1 MRRLSVAHA
10 LALAIVVVVVVA
22 PVFGTGAE
30 AQTWTGVWQVRVTNL
45 TTGQYFT
52 PVLAATHTADAM
64 IFQPGMEAS
73 AELQALAEGG
83 DVMPLEMALDG
94 MSSVM
99 SVETGMGLTMPG
111 RTSEILISGS
121 GMHRYLSLAA
131 MLIPTNDG
139 FVGIS
144 MMELPTVPGTETV
157 YAYAYDAG
165 TEMNAETCGT
175 IPGPD
180 YPECGGPGGH
190 GHGGMGEGFI
200 AIHNGIN
207 SVGDFGEDRDW
218 KNPVAMI
225 TIRRVS

>member
-1 MRRLSVAHA
+1 MRRLVATLA
-10 LALAIVVVVVVA
+10 LALAFGVVVS
-22 PVFGTGAE
+22 PVIEPGAA
-30 AQTWTGVWQVRVTNL
+30 AQTWTGMWQVRVTNL

-52 PVLAATHTADAM
+52 PVLAATHSADAM
-64 IFQPGMEAS
+64 VFAPGMQAS

-83 DVMPLEMALDG
+83 DVMPLRMALEG

-99 SVETGMGLTMPG
+99 AVETGMGLMPPG
-111 RTSEILISGS
+111 GMYEFLITGGS
-121 GMHRYLSLAA
+121 MHRYLSLAA
-131 MLIPTNDG
+131 MLIPTNDA

-144 MMELPTVPGTETV
+144 MMELPVTPGMRMV

-175 IPGPD
+175 IPGPN

-190 GHGGMGEGFI
+190 GHAGMGEGYI
-200 AIHNGIN
+200 SIHNGIN
-207 SVGDFGEDRDW
+207 GVGDFGQDRDW

-225 TIRRVS
+225 TIHRIS

>member
-1 MRRLSVAHA
+1 M
-10 LALAIVVVVVVA
+10 
-22 PVFGTGAE
+22 
-30 AQTWTGVWQVRVTNL
+30 WQIQVTNL

-52 PVLAATHTADAM
+52 PILAATHTSEAM
-64 IFQPGMEAS
+64 VFRPGMSAS
-73 AELQALAEGG
+73 AELKALAEGG
-83 DVMPLEMALDG
+83 DTMPLEMALDR

-99 SVETGMGLTMPG
+99 SVEAGAGLTPPG
-111 RTSEILISGS
+111 GTSEILISGS
-121 GMHRYLSLAA
+121 NVYRYLSLAA

-144 MMELPTVPGTETV
+144 MMELPTHPRTEMV

-175 IPGPD
+175 IPGPNF
-180 YPECGGPGGH
+180 PECGGPGGH
-190 GHGGMGEGFI
+190 GHAGMGEGFI

-207 SVGDFGEDRDW
+207 SVGDFGENRDW

-225 TIRRVS
+225 SIRRIS

>member
-1 MRRLSVAHA
+1 MRRFFAAVA
-10 LALAIVVVVVVA
+10 LAMAVAVVWPSV
-22 PVFGTGAE
+22 TGPGA
-30 AQTWTGVWQVRVTNL
+30 AAQQTWTGMWHLRVTNL
-45 TTGQYFT
+45 TPGQYFT
-52 PVLAATHTADAM
+52 PILAVTHTAEAM
-64 IFQPGMEAS
+64 VFQPGMEAS

-83 DVMPLEMALDG
+83 DVMPLQMALQR
-94 MSSVM
+94 MSAVM

-111 RTSEILISGS
+111 QSSEIMISGS

-131 MLIPTNDG
+131 MLIPTNDA

-144 MMELPTVPGTETV
+144 MMELPTHPGMEMV
-157 YAYAYDAG
+157 YAFAYDAG

-180 YPECGGPGGH
+180 YPECGGPGGS
-190 GHGGMGEGFI
+190 GHAGMGEGFI

-207 SVGDFGEDRDW
+207 AVGDFGANRDW

-225 TIRRVS
+225 SIRRVS